1 MKQKMESNTMNQ
13 TTVPMG
19 EQESKHIT
27 KLARKQMSR
36 IGWVY
41 FAGTVLLLALELSLA
56 MLFQFG
62 NPDGDYDSRVLIF
75 FNLFLR
81 FILGYPV
88 MLCLIHLVKKGKSI
102 PQKKMR
108 AGSIFIAFFMSYA
121 MAMITNII
129 GILLT
134 SIINAFHNGVNTT
147 DLQDTMLALPSV
159 WLILFVC
166 VGAPVFEELI
176 FRKALVDRAI
186 YCGEGIAI
194 AMSGVMFGLFHGN
207 LNQFV
212 YAAALGAFF
221 AFIYVRTGKI
231 RYTMILHAMVN
242 SMATIGTLLLKLLSE
257 GTTGYLEGTEALASF
272 NSMDLYGLLK
282 DPLSGVMYL
291 GGAIGLCVWLLAI
304 AAFVITGIILWIVKG
319 KKLFLLPPRE
329 LSVPKGKRFSTA
341 FLNPGMI
348 CFSIVWIL
356 LIGSSLLD

>member
-1 MKQKMESNTMNQ
+1 MNQ
-13 TTVPMG
+13 TTAPMT
-19 EQESKHIT
+19 EPQVKYIT

-36 IGWVY
+36 IGFVY
-41 FAGTVLLLALELSLA
+41 FAGTILLVALELSLS
-56 MLFQFG
+56 MLFLFG
-62 NPDGDYDSRVLIF
+62 NPDGDYDSSILIF
-75 FNLFLR
+75 FNLILR
-81 FILGYPV
+81 FILGYPL
-88 MLCLIHLVKKGKSI
+88 MLCLIHLVKKGKPI
-102 PQKKMR
+102 PQKKMK
-108 AGSIFIAFFMSYA
+108 AGSVFIAFFMAYA

-129 GILLT
+129 GLLLT
-134 SIINAFHNGVNTT
+134 SIINAFQSGVDTT
-147 DLQDTMLALPSV
+147 NLQDTLLALPSV
-159 WLILFVC
+159 WLVLFVC
-166 VGAPVFEELI
+166 VGAPIFEELI

-242 SMATIGTLLLKLLSE
+242 SMAMIGTLLLKMFSE
-257 GTTGYLEGTEALASF
+257 GTTGYLEGTETLASV
-272 NSMDLYGLLK
+272 SSLDLYGLLR
-282 DPLSGVMYL
+282 DPLSGAMYL
-291 GGAIGLCVWLLAI
+291 GGALGLCVWLLAI

-319 KKLFLLPPRE
+319 KKLFLLPSRD
-329 LSVPKGKRFSTA
+329 LSVPKGKHFLTA

-356 LIGSSLLD
+356 LIGSSLLG

>member
-1 MKQKMESNTMNQ
+1 MNQ
-13 TTVPMG
+13 TTAPMT
-19 EQESKHIT
+19 EPQVKYIT

-36 IGWVY
+36 IGFVY
-41 FAGTVLLLALELSLA
+41 FAGTILLVALELSLS
-56 MLFQFG
+56 MLFLFG
-62 NPDGDYDSRVLIF
+62 NPDGDYDSSILIF
-75 FNLFLR
+75 FNLILR
-81 FILGYPV
+81 FILGYPL
-88 MLCLIHLVKKGKSI
+88 MLCLIHLVKKGKPI
-102 PQKKMR
+102 PQKKMK
-108 AGSIFIAFFMSYA
+108 AGSVFIAFFMAYA

-129 GILLT
+129 GLLLT
-134 SIINAFHNGVNTT
+134 SIINAFQSGVDTT
-147 DLQDTMLALPSV
+147 NLQDTLLALPSV
-159 WLILFVC
+159 WLVLFVC
-166 VGAPVFEELI
+166 VGAPIFEELI

-242 SMATIGTLLLKLLSE
+242 SMATIGTLLLKMFSE
-257 GTTGYLEGTEALASF
+257 GTTGYLEGTETLASV
-272 NSMDLYGLLK
+272 SSLDLYGLLR
-282 DPLSGVMYL
+282 DPLSGAMYL
-291 GGAIGLCVWLLAI
+291 GGALGLCVWLLAI

-319 KKLFLLPPRE
+319 KKLFLLPSRD
-329 LSVPKGKRFSTA
+329 LSVPKGKHFLTA

-356 LIGSSLLD
+356 LIGSSLLS

>member
-1 MKQKMESNTMNQ
+1 MNQ

-88 MLCLIHLVKKGKSI
+88 MLCLIHLVKRGKPI

-108 AGSIFIAFFMSYA
+108 AGSIFTAFFMSYA

-176 FRKALVDRAI
+176 FRKALVDRAV

-242 SMATIGTLLLKLLSE
+242 SMGTIGTLLLKLLSE

-272 NSMDLYGLLK
+272 NSMDLYGQLK

>member
-1 MKQKMESNTMNQ
+1 MNQ
-13 TTVPMG
+13 TTAPMT
-19 EQESKHIT
+19 EPQVKYIT

-36 IGWVY
+36 IGFVY
-41 FAGTVLLLALELSLA
+41 FAGTILLVALELSLS
-56 MLFQFG
+56 MLFLFG
-62 NPDGDYDSRVLIF
+62 NPDGDYDSSILIF
-75 FNLFLR
+75 FNLILR
-81 FILGYPV
+81 FILGYPL
-88 MLCLIHLVKKGKSI
+88 MLCLIHLVKKGKPI
-102 PQKKMR
+102 PQKKMK
-108 AGSIFIAFFMSYA
+108 AGSVFIAFFMAYA

-129 GILLT
+129 GLLLT
-134 SIINAFHNGVNTT
+134 SIINAFQSGVDTT
-147 DLQDTMLALPSV
+147 NLQDTLLALPSV
-159 WLILFVC
+159 WLVLFVC
-166 VGAPVFEELI
+166 VGAPIFEELI

-242 SMATIGTLLLKLLSE
+242 SMATIGTLLLKMFSE
-257 GTTGYLEGTEALASF
+257 GTTGYLEGTETLASV
-272 NSMDLYGLLK
+272 SSLDLYGLLR
-282 DPLSGVMYL
+282 DPLSGAMYL
-291 GGAIGLCVWLLAI
+291 GGALGLCVWLLAI

-319 KKLFLLPPRE
+319 KKLFLLPSRD
-329 LSVPKGKRFSTA
+329 LSVPKGKHFLTA

-356 LIGSSLLD
+356 LIGSSLLG

>member
-1 MKQKMESNTMNQ
+1 MNQ

-242 SMATIGTLLLKLLSE
+242 SMGTIGTLLLKLLSE

>member
-1 MKQKMESNTMNQ
+1 MNQ

-108 AGSIFIAFFMSYA
+108 AGSIFTAFFMSYA

>member
-1 MKQKMESNTMNQ
+1 MNE
-13 TTVPMG
+13 TTAPMV
-19 EQESKHIT
+19 EQDAKYIT
-27 KLARKQMSR
+27 KLARKQLSQ
-36 IGWVY
+36 IGFVY

-56 MLFQFG
+56 MLFEFG
-62 NPDGDYDSRVLIF
+62 NPDGDYDSSVLIF

-108 AGSIFIAFFMSYA
+108 AGSIFVAFFMAYA

-242 SMATIGTLLLKLLSE
+242 SMATVSTLLLKIFSE
-257 GTTGYLEGTEALASF
+257 GTTGYLEGAEALASV
-272 NSMDLYGLLK
+272 SSLDLYSLLR
-282 DPLSGVMYL
+282 DPLSSAMYL

-319 KKLFLLPPRE
+319 KKLFLLPSRD
-329 LSVPKGKRFSTA
+329 LSVPKEKRFSTA

-356 LIGSSLLD
+356 LIGSSLFG

>member
-1 MKQKMESNTMNQ
+1 MNQ
-13 TTVPMG
+13 TTAPMT
-19 EQESKHIT
+19 EPQVKYIT

-36 IGWVY
+36 IGFVY
-41 FAGTVLLLALELSLA
+41 FAGTILLVALELSLS
-56 MLFQFG
+56 MLFLFG
-62 NPDGDYDSRVLIF
+62 NPDGDYDSSILIF
-75 FNLFLR
+75 FNLILR
-81 FILGYPV
+81 FILGYPL
-88 MLCLIHLVKKGKSI
+88 MLCLIHLVKKGKPI
-102 PQKKMR
+102 PQKKMK
-108 AGSIFIAFFMSYA
+108 AGSVFIAFFMAYA

-129 GILLT
+129 GLLLT
-134 SIINAFHNGVNTT
+134 SIINAFQSGVDTT
-147 DLQDTMLALPSV
+147 NLQDTLLALPSV
-159 WLILFVC
+159 WLVLFVC
-166 VGAPVFEELI
+166 VGAPIFEELI

-242 SMATIGTLLLKLLSE
+242 SMATIGTLLLKMFSE
-257 GTTGYLEGTEALASF
+257 GTTGYLEGTETLASV
-272 NSMDLYGLLK
+272 SSLDLYGLLR
-282 DPLSGVMYL
+282 DPLSGAMYL
-291 GGAIGLCVWLLAI
+291 GGALGLCVWLLAI

-319 KKLFLLPPRE
+319 KKLFLLPSRD
-329 LSVPKGKRFSTA
+329 LSVPKGKHFLTA

-356 LIGSSLLD
+356 LIGSSLFG

>member
-1 MKQKMESNTMNQ
+1 MNQ
-13 TTVPMG
+13 TTAPMT
-19 EQESKHIT
+19 EPQVKYIT

-36 IGWVY
+36 IGFVY
-41 FAGTVLLLALELSLA
+41 FAGTILLVALELSLS
-56 MLFQFG
+56 MLFLFG
-62 NPDGDYDSRVLIF
+62 NPDGDYDSSILIF
-75 FNLFLR
+75 FNLILR
-81 FILGYPV
+81 FILGYPL
-88 MLCLIHLVKKGKSI
+88 MLCLIHLVEKGKPI
-102 PQKKMR
+102 PQKKMK
-108 AGSIFIAFFMSYA
+108 AGSIFIAFFMAYA
-121 MAMITNII
+121 MAMIMNIV
-129 GILLT
+129 GLLLT
-134 SIINAFHNGVNTT
+134 SIINAFQSGVDTT
-147 DLQDTMLALPSV
+147 DLQDTLLALPSV

-242 SMATIGTLLLKLLSE
+242 SMATIGTLLLKMFSE
-257 GTTGYLEGTEALASF
+257 GTTGYLEGTETLASV
-272 NSMDLYGLLK
+272 SSLDLYGLLR
-282 DPLSGVMYL
+282 DPLSGAMYL
-291 GGAIGLCVWLLAI
+291 GGAIGLCIWLLAI
-304 AAFVITGIILWIVKG
+304 AAFVITGIILWIIKG
-319 KKLFLLPPRE
+319 KRLFLLPSRE

-348 CFSIVWIL
+348 CFSMVWIL
-356 LIGSSLLD
+356 LIGSSLLG

>member
-1 MKQKMESNTMNQ
+1 MNQ
-13 TTVPMG
+13 TTVPMV
-19 EQESKHIT
+19 EQESKHII

-62 NPDGDYDSRVLIF
+62 NPDGDYDSSVLIF

-81 FILGYPV
+81 FILGYPL
-88 MLCLIHLVKKGKSI
+88 MLCLIHLVKKGKPI
-102 PQKKMR
+102 PQKKMK
-108 AGSIFIAFFMSYA
+108 AGSIFVAFFMAYA
-121 MAMITNII
+121 MAMVMNII
-129 GILLT
+129 GLLLT
-134 SIINAFHNGVNTT
+134 SIINAFQSGFDTA
-147 DLQDTMLALPSV
+147 DLQDTLLALPSV

-231 RYTMILHAMVN
+231 RYTMILHALVN
-242 SMATIGTLLLKLLSE
+242 SMATIGTLLLKIFSE
-257 GTTGYLEGTEALASF
+257 GTTGYLEGTEALASV
-272 NSMDLYGLLK
+272 SSLDLYGLLR

-304 AAFVITGIILWIVKG
+304 AAFVITGIVLWIVKG
-319 KKLFLLPPRE
+319 KRLFLLPSRD
-329 LSVPKGKRFSTA
+329 LSVPKGKKFVTA

-356 LIGSSLLD
+356 LIGSSLLG